1 MLSFF
6 LADCEPHWGNWT
18 LSHHK
23 HNFWLWPLL
32 SGQNHSSEAAKL
44 PGHFW
49 IVLKTC
55 AAGCNEEENHT
66 SLLPSFCCSPILKL
80 VRQWKRSTFI
90 PELLSFLERPQ
101 KCTLLHESGDS
112 YAPPGLHLKSL
123 DNPTL
128 PKKKHL
134 CILYEC
140 LISSLW
146 RMHVSTLPYH
156 IVYLLSMSFK
166 CVCV

>member
-44 PGHFW
+44 PGDFW

-66 SLLPSFCCSPILKL
+66 SLLPFFCFSPILKL

-101 KCTLLHESGDS
+101 KLTTLLHESGDS

-128 PKKKHL
+128 PKK
-134 CILYEC
+134 C
-140 LISSLW
+140 LAPKNIC
-146 RMHVSTLPYH
+146 
-156 IVYLLSMSFK
+156 VYCMN
-166 CVCV
+166 VW